1 MGPLRPED
9 PLRVGPYRL
18 DGRLGEGGM
27 GEVFLGTSPGGRQ
40 VAIKLIRAEHAADP
54 RFRARFAREVEAAR
68 KVGGFYTAQVV
79 DADPD
84 AAEPWMAT
92 AYVPGPSLRDLVV
105 RDGPLTPDAVRRLG
119 AALAEGLAAI
129 HARGLVHRD
138 LKPGNVIMSPDGPR
152 IIDFGIAR
160 AAGATTLTATGA
172 VIGTYAYMAPEQI
185 RADRAGPAADVF
197 ALGCVLAY
205 AATGRAP
212 FQAGSVP
219 AMVHRIV
226 SGPPSLD
233 GMEGDLRDLV
243 AHCLAKAPDGR
254 PAVEEIGRRLAASP
268 PPPPRRV
275 PRRALITGAAAATA
289 AAVAGVPA
297 VLLALPDEA
306 PAKPRPFTP
315 TGRPSPSMLVG
326 DPLSIRHFAF
336 TGRARTLIGLS
347 HRGAWRWDL
356 STGLG
361 QAIAQ
366 AAESDYGP
374 TALSADG
381 RVMADGEASH
391 VQIADPATGRATGR
405 IEISGDPVS
414 LALTADGAG
423 LAVAHGRTTQ
433 IWDVRARRLLHTCT
447 PDTGACVALVYSPDG
462 RFLAGGR
469 STGGPIRVWDTTT
482 GRTVRE
488 MTADGPQVLRFSP
501 DGTLLAG
508 STDYVNDVH
517 VWDVRTGQKIRTL
530 RGHTKAVNT
539 LAFSPDG
546 GTLASGGDDMTIR
559 LWNARTGAPTATLT
573 GDTADLTALEFSPD
587 GRIMASAT
595 SSGTIRAWRF
605 T

>member
-1 MGPLRPED
+1 MGALRPED

-40 VAIKLIRAEHAADP
+40 VAIKLIRAEHAADV

-79 DADPD
+79 DADPE

-105 RDGPLTPDAVRRLG
+105 RDGPLPPDAVRRLG

-129 HARGLVHRD
+129 HASGLVHRD

-205 AATGRAP
+205 AATGHAP
-212 FQAGSVP
+212 FRAGSVP
-219 AMVHRIV
+219 ATVHRIV

-254 PAVEEIGRRLAASP
+254 PAVEEVGRRLAVPP

-297 VLLALPDEA
+297 VLLSLPDEA
-306 PAKPRPFTP
+306 PAQPRPFTP
-315 TGRPSPSMLVG
+315 TGTPSPSVLVG

-336 TGRARTLIGLS
+336 TGGARTLIGLS
-347 HRGAWRWDL
+347 HRGSWRWDL

-361 QAIAQ
+361 EAIAQ
-366 AAESDYGP
+366 GAESDYGP

-405 IEISGDPVS
+405 VELPDEPVS
-414 LALTADGAG
+414 IALTADGAG
-423 LAVAHGRTTQ
+423 LAVSHGRTTQ
-433 IWDVRARRLLHTCT
+433 IWDVRTRRLLRTCT
-447 PDTGACVALVYSPDG
+447 PDNGACVALVHSPDG

-469 STGGPIRVWDTTT
+469 SSEGPVRVWDTAT

-488 MTADGPQVLRFSP
+488 LAAAGPQVLRFSP

-508 STDYVNDVH
+508 STGYVNDVH

-530 RGHTKAVNT
+530 RGHTKAVNA

-559 LWNARTGAPTATLT
+559 LWNARTGALTATLT

-595 SSGTIRAWRF
+595 SGGTIRAWRF